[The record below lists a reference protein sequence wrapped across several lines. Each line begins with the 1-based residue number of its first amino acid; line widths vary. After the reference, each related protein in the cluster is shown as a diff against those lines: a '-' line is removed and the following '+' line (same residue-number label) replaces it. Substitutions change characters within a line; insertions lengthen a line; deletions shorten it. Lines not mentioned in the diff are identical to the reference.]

1 MAASEEEMVK
11 KESDWLC
18 LDVQSPDLDIEAFAP
33 AQISV
38 EE

>member
-1 MAASEEEMVK
+1 MAASEEEVL
-11 KESDWLC
+11 KESDWLY

-33 AQISV
+33 ARISA

>member
-11 KESDWLC
+11 VSDWLC